1 MALLLA
7 PAGSF
12 EALRAAIDGGAD
24 EVYLGGMQF
33 NARAGA
39 KNFDEKQLV
48 AAGELCRKHNVHL
61 LITLNTLIRDK
72 EMEEVLQYVAFLEK
86 NVHPHAYIVQDLG
99 LAKKLRER
107 YT

>member
-1 MALLLA
+1 MALLLS

-39 KNFDEKQLV
+39 KNFDEKQLIR
-48 AAGELCRKHNVHL
+48 AGELCREHNVRL
-61 LITLNTLIRDK
+61 LITLNTLIK
-72 EMEEVLQYVAFLEK
+72 EKELEAVLGYV
-86 NVHPHAYIVQDLG
+86 
-99 LAKKLRER
+99 
-107 YT
+107 